1 VVFYVIGMGANGSGG
16 PEPNERVYANTYTLT
31 LTPPAPVVPVK
42 PTFSPSGVLSAA
54 AKVPGLTPGG
64 LVAIYGQNLSQT
76 TSDWSGLDFSSGKLP
91 TKLGDVT
98 VTVDDKPAAV
108 YSVSP
113 TKIEIQA
120 PDDTARGPVRVVVRR
135 GAVASDPVVVNMTS
149 VAASFF
155 TLDGWY
161 ITATHADNTP
171 VTLSRPAQPGEI
183 IVFFGTGFGPT
194 IPATPAG
201 RIVSDAHP

>member
-1 VVFYVIGMGANGSGG
+1 MDRRRGRRRRSHSEYFPLQVDPPASGAVVFYVIGMGANGSGG
-16 PEPNERVYANTYTLT
+16 PEPNERVYANTYKLT
-31 LTPPAPVVPVK
+31 LTPPAPVAPVK

-149 VAASFF
+149 VRRPSLLSMAG
-155 TLDGWY
+155 TLPP
-161 ITATHADNTP
+161 HM
-171 VTLSRPAQPGEI
+171 
-183 IVFFGTGFGPT
+183 PT
-194 IPATPAG
+194 T
-201 RIVSDAHP
+201 RRLR